1 LPLKASKQTNFFL
14 RDLKHKYRKTVGDVI
29 LHELG
34 ETRNAH
40 RTRFGTFQGKYA
52 LMVGLQNE
60 KCQDIN
66 HIEIFPVLGYY
77 AVLIDS

>member
-1 LPLKASKQTNFFL
+1 LPLKASKQSNFFL
-14 RDLKHKYRKTVGDVI
+14 RDLKHKYRKTAGDAI

-40 RTRFGTFQGKYA
+40 RTLFGTFHVKYA
-52 LMVGLQNE
+52 LMIGLQYE

-66 HIEIFPVLGYY
+66 HIEIFHVLGYY